1 MGDGM
6 PDDAELIETML
17 AAIDDRTIAEKI
29 FVRNAEA
36 LFFGR

>member
-1 MGDGM
+1 M
-6 PDDAELIETML
+6 PDDAELIETMQ
-17 AAIDDRTIAEKI
+17 AAIDDPAMAEKI

>member
-1 MGDGM
+1 M
-6 PDDAELIETML
+6 PDDAELIETMQ
-17 AAIDDRTIAEKI
+17 AAIDDPTMAEKI